1 MCLPIMDNRVDEPQ
15 FYRMMVYF
23 IEESF
28 NYFDAAHGYI
38 RGQSETAICSCLI
51 NIEKFIDVRYTSVNL
66 FYRCMI

>member
-1 MCLPIMDNRVDEPQ
+1 MCLPIMDNRVDESQ
-15 FYRMMVYF
+15 FYRMMEYF

-51 NIEKFIDVRYTSVNL
+51 NIEKFIVEHNYDKL
-66 FYRCMI
+66 D